1 MPKIKTFTIKALV
14 KSGETGPYAELDY
27 ESKVEDAEKPA
38 FHFDEKDIAKYAQE
52 VAEFNNIEK
61 SSIEQMGPQDEPYII
76 DFKLI
81 V

>member
-14 KSGETGPYAELDY
+14 VLGEKGPFTELNHDTR
-27 ESKVEDAEKPA
+27 VEDAESPE
-38 FHFDEKDIAKYAQE
+38 FHFNEKDIAKYAQE

-61 SSIEQMGPQDEPYII
+61 SSIEAMGEGEYNIS
-76 DFKLI
+76 FKLI